1 MSISLPGG
9 SDFSI
14 RFFDTSIEIVEF
26 EISTFPLQMKKK
38 KLIPIETVT
47 QKICLFRGEKVLID
61 RDLAALYGVETR
73 VLNQAVKRNIRR
85 FPRDFMFQLNHKE
98 FNILKSQFVTS
109 SWGGQRKLPFAF
121 TEQGV
126 AMLSGIIQS
135 AKAIE
140 MNIAIMRAFVEMRKL
155 ALSNKKVAA
164 EIKKLIDKVGEHDVQ
179 LASIYD
185 TIEDLLDKKVTEQK
199 WEDRIRIGFRS
210 KK

>member
-1 MSISLPGG
+1 
-9 SDFSI
+9 
-14 RFFDTSIEIVEF
+14 
-26 EISTFPLQMKKK
+26 MKKK

-61 RDLAALYGVETR
+61 RALAALYGVETR

>member
-1 MSISLPGG
+1 
-9 SDFSI
+9 
-14 RFFDTSIEIVEF
+14 
-26 EISTFPLQMKKK
+26 MKKK
-38 KLIPIETVT
+38 KLIPDETVIR
-47 QKICLFRGEKVLID
+47 KICLFRGEKVLID
-61 RDLAALYGVETR
+61 RDLAELYGVETR
-73 VLNQAVKRNIRR
+73 VLNQAVKRNIKR
-85 FPRDFMFQLNHKE
+85 FPKDFMFQLNSRE
-98 FNILKSQFVTS
+98 FKILKSQFVTS